1 LPDLTAA
8 LLLVELILLI
18 ATLLL
23 ITLGRREAK
32 ARESLLQQMTHTAK
46 MVSRQ
51 EYFNSLHFVMQNAKK
66 SIKGSI
72 TGSQPTT
79 PEQNDQ
85 VQGILN
91 HIGTAKSRGVVI
103 QYLLPKSQDRIMVAT
118 AYKAAGAEIRFH
130 SGLLV
135 SDLRYTVVDNNH
147 TVIGLATTTGQ
158 NQPTREGYVIPSE
171 GFAQIFLRQFQ
182 DRWEEAVGYDDYL
195 EDIFSE
201 IKSHNPTVSTQLLS
215 SQLQVPESEVRRIL
229 GITTSE

>member
-1 LPDLTAA
+1 
-8 LLLVELILLI
+8 
-18 ATLLL
+18 
-23 ITLGRREAK
+23 
-32 ARESLLQQMTHTAK
+32 MTHTAR

-51 EYFNSLHFVMQNAKK
+51 EYFNSLHFVMQNAKN

-72 TGSQPTT
+72 TGSHPTT

-103 QYLLPKSQDRIMVAT
+103 QYLLPKSQDRIMVAS
-118 AYKAAGAEIRFH
+118 AYKEAGAEIRFH
-130 SGLLV
+130 PGLLV

-182 DRWEEAVGYDDYL
+182 DRWEEAWGMMTISRTYFQRLKVTIPPFQLNFYH
-195 EDIFSE
+195 
-201 IKSHNPTVSTQLLS
+201 HNCKFPSTRSRGFWRLPRDSDTVLQLLIS
-215 SQLQVPESEVRRIL
+215 TFMKKFAKINRLA
-229 GITTSE
+229 

>member
-1 LPDLTAA
+1 
-8 LLLVELILLI
+8 
-18 ATLLL
+18 
-23 ITLGRREAK
+23 
-32 ARESLLQQMTHTAK
+32 
-46 MVSRQ
+46 
-51 EYFNSLHFVMQNAKK
+51 
-66 SIKGSI
+66 
-72 TGSQPTT
+72 
-79 PEQNDQ
+79 
-85 VQGILN
+85 
-91 HIGTAKSRGVVI
+91 
-103 QYLLPKSQDRIMVAT
+103 MVAT